1 MVVWIVTDVREDR
14 ADFVGVGNSRLCG
27 LKIADNILLDGLGP
41 EVVSKHRIQMKDDV
55 IVAEEVW
62 YVDRT
67 GLGTEFLAFMV
78 TREEVVIDAEKA
90 KNRFKA

>member
-1 MVVWIVTDVREDR
+1 
-14 ADFVGVGNSRLCG
+14 
-27 LKIADNILLDGLGP
+27 
-41 EVVSKHRIQMKDDV
+41 MKDDV

-90 KNRFKA
+90 KNRFK